1 MFRFWYLTST
11 DTLLN
16 WTSTWPVVIDGK
28 KTQNTASLWRTRLE
42 KTDPEEQDL
51 ERIHHHQARG
61 ELEHVLSLDVGDGT
75 VKK

>member
-1 MFRFWYLTST
+1 
-11 DTLLN
+11 
-16 WTSTWPVVIDGK
+16 VIDGK